1 MKLMRKVALLMLAM
15 LVAFGA
21 SAEAFTLRDAVL
33 WQGKKGIGS
42 VTPSADGVSYYTL
55 RKGSQV
61 LKIDFKTGAET
72 VVFDAATA
80 RDCDVKH
87 FNGFE
92 LSEDESKVL
101 LYTKRML
108 HAKCVIIDDEFV
120 TTGSTNFDFRSFE
133 HNYEANVFIYSADTN
148 ARLKQIFHDDIKH
161 SMQCDIS
168 QWLARPTA
176 QRMVDSL
183 VRLFSPIL

>member
-1 MKLMRKVALLMLAM
+1 MLRHASYSYVTECLKAGIKVYLYTAGML
-15 LVAFGA
+15 
-21 SAEAFTLRDAVL
+21 
-33 WQGKKGIGS
+33 
-42 VTPSADGVSYYTL
+42 
-55 RKGSQV
+55 
-61 LKIDFKTGAET
+61 
-72 VVFDAATA
+72 
-80 RDCDVKH
+80 H
-87 FNGFE
+87 
-92 LSEDESKVL
+92 SKVL
-101 LYTKRML
+101 I
-108 HAKCVIIDDEFV
+108 VDDDLSSV
-120 TTGSTNFDFRSFE
+120 GSTNFDFRSFE